1 MSLGDGCNIDHLA
14 VANEVPEPQ
23 VSQLNEV
30 GCSQEGMHMTVHDS
44 LVKEFQL
51 LDPPEFTGSSDIAVA
66 EEWFSDI
73 EKKLALMSATD
84 EQRVTLATDML
95 KGEASHWWDIN
106 KYTVVSE
113 GMTWREFVDS
123 FLERYYPFSDRN
135 MKKIELM
142 RLVRKEFWDRVENK
156 IEKRKAGKSVQ
167 NPQQKKQRK
176 WPLANLYSEPI
187 VTTEE
192 KICFA
197 CKESGHLVKN
207 CPSKM
212 QDPKTKFSISGSTP
226 DPSCSSTPNPN
237 PSATLNPNPNPSP
250 SPTLNFNSSHSHS
263 PTLNTHPE
271 QKSQKRLERLL
282 RWKQQQQQLQGPIRV
297 RATND
302 QKLQLQRERQQRRQL
317 RRQQK
322 YQQPEV
328 AHVEVNM
335 EDFWESEKKR
345 KMGKANLSPSWQ
357 KHQLQHH
364 QPYIVPQ
371 PALAVEGQ
379 VVCFQCQ
386 QIGHYKRDCPLKVE
400 GQIFCFRCR
409 QNGHCKKD
417 CPLKV
422 QQQPALALEGQVLCF
437 YCRQIGHYMKDC
449 PLHPQQ
455 QQRTQIDKTDI

>member
-1 MSLGDGCNIDHLA
+1 MSFGNGCDIDSLA
-14 VANEVPEPQ
+14 VAKEIPEPQ
-23 VSQLNEV
+23 ESQSRNLNEV

-73 EKKLALMSATD
+73 EKKLGLMSATD
-84 EQRVTLATDML
+84 EQRVTLATAML

-106 KYTVVSE
+106 KYTMVTE

-123 FLERYYPFSDRN
+123 FLERYYPFSERN

-156 IEKRKAGKSVQ
+156 IEKRKASKSVQ

-187 VTTEE
+187 VTT
-192 KICFA
+192 KKKVCFA

-212 QDPKTKFSISGSTP
+212 EDSKTKFPITGSTT
-226 DPSCSSTPNPN
+226 DPSCSCTLKPNPNPN
-237 PSATLNPNPNPSP
+237 PSSTFNPNPNPNPNPSP
-250 SPTLNFNSSHSHS
+250 TLNSDSSHSHS
-263 PTLNTHPE
+263 PISNTNPE
-271 QKSQKRLERLL
+271 QKPQSSQNTVQRLL
-282 RWKQQQQQLQGPIRV
+282 RWKQQQQQQQLQSPLRL
-297 RATND
+297 RPRND
-302 QKLQLQRERQQRRQL
+302 PKLQLQRQHQQRRQL

-345 KMGKANLSPSWQ
+345 KMGKTKLSPSWQ
-357 KHQLQHH
+357 KHQQQHH
-364 QPYIVPQ
+364 QPYNVPQ
-371 PALAVEGQ
+371 PAVAVEGQ
-379 VVCFQCQ
+379 VLCFLCT
-386 QIGHYKRDCPLKVE
+386 QIGHYR
-400 GQIFCFRCR
+400 
-409 QNGHCKKD
+409 KD
-417 CPLKV
+417 CPLNL
-422 QQQPALALEGQVLCF
+422 QQQPAVAVEGQVLCF
-437 YCRQIGHYMKDC
+437 YCKQIGHYRKDC
-449 PLHPQQ
+449 PLILQQ
-455 QQRTQIDKTDI
+455 QQRQSHVWTKEDNCPP

>member
-1 MSLGDGCNIDHLA
+1 MFFGDGCNVDYLA

-23 VSQLNEV
+23 ESQLDEV
-30 GCSQEGMHMTVHDS
+30 GCSQEGMHMTMHDS

-95 KGEASHWWDIN
+95 NGEASHWWDIN
-106 KYTVVSE
+106 KYTVVTE

-123 FLERYYPFSDRN
+123 FLERYYPFSEQN

-142 RLVRKEFWDRVENK
+142 RLVRKEFWDRVEDK

-167 NPQQKKQRK
+167 SPQQKKQRK
-176 WPLANLYSEPI
+176 WPLANLYSKPI

-212 QDPKTKFSISGSTP
+212 QDPETKFSISGSTP
-226 DPSCSSTPNPN
+226 DPSCSSTLNPN
-237 PSATLNPNPNPSP
+237 PSSTLDPNPNSNPDPNPSP
-250 SPTLNFNSSHSHS
+250 THDSNSSHSHS
-263 PTLNTHPE
+263 PTPHTNPE

-282 RWKQQQQQLQGPIRV
+282 RWKQQQQQHLQGPLSLHPR
-297 RATND
+297 ND

-335 EDFWESEKKR
+335 EDFWESEKKK
-345 KMGKANLSPSWQ
+345 KMGKTNLSPSWQ
-357 KHQLQHH
+357 NHQQQHH

-379 VVCFQCQ
+379 VHCYQCQ

-400 GQIFCFRCR
+400 GQVFCYR
-409 QNGHCKKD
+409 
-417 CPLKV
+417 
-422 QQQPALALEGQVLCF
+422 
-437 YCRQIGHYMKDC
+437 CRQIGHSKKVVEANT
-449 PLHPQQ
+449 
-455 QQRTQIDKTDI
+455 RSS

>member
-1 MSLGDGCNIDHLA
+1 MSFGDGCNIDYLA
-14 VANEVPEPQ
+14 VANEIPEPQ
-23 VSQLNEV
+23 ESQLNEV
-30 GCSQEGMHMTVHDS
+30 GCSPEGMHMTVHDS
-44 LVKEFQL
+44 LAKEFQI

-73 EKKLALMSATD
+73 EKKLGLMSATD
-84 EQRVTLATDML
+84 KQRITLATAML

-123 FLERYYPFSDRN
+123 FLEIYYPFSDRN

-187 VTTEE
+187 VTTEG

-226 DPSCSSTPNPN
+226 NPSCSSTV
-237 PSATLNPNPNPSP
+237 NPNPSP
-250 SPTLNFNSSHSHS
+250 NPSSTFNPNPNRSPTLNSNSSHSHS
-263 PTLNTHPE
+263 PTPNTNPE

-282 RWKQQQQQLQGPIRV
+282 KWKQQQQQQQLQGPRRV

-322 YQQPEV
+322 CQQPEV

-345 KMGKANLSPSWQ
+345 KMGKTNLSPSWQ
-357 KHQLQHH
+357 NHQQQHP

-371 PALAVEGQ
+371 PYAV
-379 VVCFQCQ
+379 
-386 QIGHYKRDCPLKVE
+386 P
-400 GQIFCFRCR
+400 
-409 QNGHCKKD
+409 
-417 CPLKV
+417 
-422 QQQPALALEGQVLCF
+422 QPALAGSGDLFPVSANWSLQERLSIESRGS
-437 YCRQIGHYMKDC
+437 
-449 PLHPQQ
+449 
-455 QQRTQIDKTDI
+455 DILFPV

>member
-1 MSLGDGCNIDHLA
+1 MSFGDGCNIDYLA
-14 VANEVPEPQ
+14 VANEIPEPQ
-23 VSQLNEV
+23 ESQSRNMNEV

-73 EKKLALMSATD
+73 EKKLGLMSATD
-84 EQRVTLATDML
+84 EQRVTLATAML

-212 QDPKTKFSISGSTP
+212 QDPETKFSISGSTP
-226 DPSCSSTPNPN
+226 DPSCSSTLNPN
-237 PSATLNPNPNPSP
+237 PSSTLNPNPNPNP

-263 PTLNTHPE
+263 PTPNTHPE

-282 RWKQQQQQLQGPIRV
+282 RWKQQQQQQQLQGPLRV

-322 YQQPEV
+322 CEQPEV

-417 CPLKV
+417 CPLKL

-455 QQRTQIDKTDI
+455 QQRK